1 MHSLTAIESG
11 RTTTSIAVLPE
22 VFHIALPTR
31 VLLLP
36 FLIMGSSQLRDL
48 TLEVCGA
55 GMLDIF
61 AHDQVS
67 LSGISDLRIN
77 APKQAKLA

>member
-11 RTTTSIAVLPE
+11 RTTIGIVVLPE
-22 VFHIALPTR
+22 PFHIPFPTR

-67 LSGISDLRIN
+67 LSGILDLRIN
-77 APKQAKLA
+77 APKQVQLT